1 MTTKLRIVLAQ
12 INLTVGDI
20 AGNLRKH
27 LEAAKSA
34 RDELHADVIV
44 FPELSLVGYPPEDLL
59 LRKSFIK
66 ESDAAL
72 QTCITEIRD
81 IHYVI
86 GHPHAGKHG
95 LHNACSFIYNGSI
108 LCLYAKQR
116 LPNYGVFDE
125 DRYFKPGN
133 KPCVVNIK
141 GIPISVVICEDLWG
155 PSPIEHAVSEGAR
168 IILSPN
174 ASPFEIDKH
183 EKRVAILTKRT
194 QKNKIP
200 IVYVNHSCGQ
210 DELVFDGGSMVMDGN
225 STVCQFAGFFNEKLL
240 PVDVHFDDANIH
252 ISKSII
258 TLPSIEE
265 KTYQALVT
273 GVREYVNKNGFP
285 GVLIGLSGGIDSAL
299 TLVIAVDA
307 LGHDR
312 VHPIIMPSRHTTDI
326 SIEDALTICKNLNVK
341 PETISIEP
349 TYSAFLE
356 TLKPIFGDKEFDIT
370 NQNLQ
375 ARCRGVILMAL
386 SNQSGAMVLST
397 GNRSEL
403 AVGYCTLYGDMVGG
417 FNALKDVPK
426 MLVYA
431 LSRYRNQIRA
441 VIPQRVID
449 RPPTAELAPNQK
461 DEDTLPPYSIF
472 DKILYAYLNHGM
484 NIEEIA
490 DLGFD
495 KNVVKAVVKLVH
507 KNEYKRRQASPGTR
521 INHKSFIKDWRY
533 PLTNKFKG

>member
-1 MTTKLRIVLAQ
+1 MTTTLRIVLAQ

-20 AGNLRKH
+20 GGNLRKH
-27 LEAAKSA
+27 IATAKTA

-59 LRKSFIK
+59 LRKSFIQ

-72 QTCITEIRD
+72 KTCITEIRD
-81 IHYVI
+81 IHFVI
-86 GHPHAGKHG
+86 GHPHAVGHR
-95 LHNACSFIYNGSI
+95 LHNACSFIYNGSV

-125 DRYFKPGN
+125 DRYYKPGH
-133 KPCVVNIK
+133 KPCVVTIK

-155 PSPIEHAVSEGAR
+155 PDPLEHAATQGAR

-183 EKRVAILTKRT
+183 EERVEVLTKRT

-200 IVYVNHSCGQ
+200 IVYVNHTCGQ
-210 DELVFDGGSMVMDGN
+210 DELIFDGGSMVMDGN
-225 STVCQFAGFFNEKLL
+225 SAVCQFAGFFTEKLL
-240 PVDVHFDDANIH
+240 PVDVSFDDANIH
-252 ISKSII
+252 IARSTI
-258 TLPSIEE
+258 TLPSREE

-299 TLVIAVDA
+299 TLAIAVDA
-307 LGHDR
+307 LGTER
-312 VHPIIMPSRHTTDI
+312 VRAIIMPSRHTADI
-326 SIEDALTICKNLNVK
+326 SIEDALTICKNFNVK
-341 PETISIEP
+341 SETISIEP
-349 TYSAFLE
+349 TYNAFLE
-356 TLKPIFGDKEFDIT
+356 TLKPVFGDKQSDIT

-375 ARCRGVILMAL
+375 ARCRGIILMAL
-386 SNQSGAMVLST
+386 SNQTGAMVLST

-431 LSRYRNQIRA
+431 LSEYRNTIHP

-461 DEDTLPPYSIF
+461 DEDTLPPYSTF

-484 NIEEIA
+484 DIEEIA
-490 DLGFD
+490 NLGFG
-495 KNVVKAVVKLVH
+495 KNVVKHVVKLIH
-507 KNEYKRRQASPGTR
+507 KNEYKRRQATPGTR

-533 PLTNKFKG
+533 PLTSGFKG